1 MMSEQLLRRAET
13 VALIAIGGFVGANS
27 RYFVGLFAPGLT
39 GTFVAN
45 VTGSFVLGFI
55 VYEAASTDYLSE
67 RGRLVLTTGF
77 LSSYTT
83 YSTFAL
89 ETVQATP
96 LFGLANVGA
105 NYAFG
110 FAGVLVGRWIAR
122 RGRGDLDG

>member
-1 MMSEQLLRRAET
+1 MSEQLLRRAET

-27 RYFVGLFAPGLT
+27 RYFIGRFAPGLT

-55 VYEAASTDYLSE
+55 VYEAAYTDYLSE
-67 RGRLVLTTGF
+67 RGRLVITTGF

-83 YSTFAL
+83 YSTFAV
-89 ETVQATP
+89 ETVQAIP

-110 FAGVLVGRWIAR
+110 FAGVLVGRWLAQTVRGDR
-122 RGRGDLDG
+122 RG

>member
-1 MMSEQLLRRAET
+1 MSEQRLRRAET
-13 VALIAIGGFVGANS
+13 VVLIAIGGFVGANS
-27 RYFVGLFAPGLT
+27 RYFIGLFAPGLP

-55 VYEAASTDYLSE
+55 VYEATYTDYLSE
-67 RGRLVLTTGF
+67 RGRLVIATGF

-83 YSTFAL
+83 YSTFAV

-96 LFGLANVGA
+96 VLGLANVGA

-110 FAGVLVGRWIAR
+110 FAGVLVGRWVAR
-122 RGRGDLDG
+122 SVGGDRRV

>member
-1 MMSEQLLRRAET
+1 MAERLLRRAET
-13 VALIAIGGFVGANS
+13 VVLIAIGAFVGANS
-27 RYFVGLFAPGLT
+27 RYFIGLFAPGLT

-55 VYEAASTDYLSE
+55 IYEAAYTDYLSE
-67 RGRLVLTTGF
+67 RGRLVITTGF

-96 LFGLANVGA
+96 LFGLANVGG
-105 NYAFG
+105 NYVFG
-110 FAGVLVGRWIAR
+110 LTGVLVGRWIAR
-122 RGRGDLDG
+122 KSRGDRDG